1 MELIKITERNGNK
14 VVSAR
19 ELHYFLEIDTRF
31 DKWIQ
36 RMFDYGFTENL
47 DYQCLTKNVQMPNGG
62 SRAVLDDYALSLD
75 CAKEISMI
83 QRSDKG
89 KQARQYF
96 IECEKKLN
104 NPIANITKKDL
115 AKMLLE
121 SEEEKERLEAT
132 IQLQKEEIKEAA
144 PKAIYYDE
152 VLQSKATYNTNL
164 IAKELGMSAIT
175 LNRILSEKGVQYKQN
190 GVWVLYHK
198 HQDKGYTKTKTFMYS
213 DGNGNQKTSMQTVW
227 TEKGRAFIHKLM
239 AEDQELKKNLI

>member
-1 MELIKITERNGNK
+1 MELIKITERNGNQ

-19 ELHYFLEIDTRF
+19 ELHAFLQVETQFTI
-31 DKWIQ
+31 WIK

-47 DYQCLTKNVQMPNGG
+47 DYQVLIKNDYNPTGG
-62 SRAVLDDYALSLD
+62 RPETDYAISLD

-83 QRSDKG
+83 QRSEKG

-96 IECEKKLN
+96 IECEKIAK
-104 NPIANITKKDL
+104 NPIAKLTKKDL

-132 IQLQKEEIKEAA
+132 VQLQKEEIKENA

-175 LNRILSEKGVQYKQN
+175 LNKILSDKGVQYKQN

-198 HQDKGYTKTKTFMYS
+198 HQNKGYTKTKTFIYS

-227 TEKGRAFIHKLM
+227 TEIGRKFIH
-239 AEDQELKKNLI
+239 ELVNSKSMC